1 MVYQEVIIASREVKI
16 RSERVKMHK
25 VLIKLLTKEVLSIP
39 ALKGAGGRRISGTS
53 LRKQQGQ
60 KP

>member
-39 ALKGAGGRRISGTS
+39 ALKGGGGEGEY
-53 LRKQQGQ
+53 QV
-60 KP
+60 PV